1 MSHQHTT
8 QTSGQGMLER
18 VFKLREHGTTAR
30 TEVIA
35 GFTTFLTMVYIVF
48 VNPQILGV
56 AGMDTS
62 AVFVTTCLIAAFG
75 SIMMGLFANLPVA
88 LAPAMG
94 LNAFFAFVVVQ
105 AMGLPWQVGMG
116 AIFWGAI
123 GLLLLT
129 IFRVRYWMIANIP
142 VSLRVGI
149 TSGIGLFIGMMGLKN
164 AGVIVANP
172 ETLVSIGNLT
182 SHSVLLGILGF
193 FIIAILASRNIHAAV
208 LVSIVVTTLL
218 GWMLGDVHYNGI
230 VSAPPSVMTV
240 VGHVD
245 LAGSFNLG
253 LKNAG
258 VIVAN
263 PETLVSIGNL
273 TSHSV
278 LLGILG
284 FFIIAILAS
293 RNIHAAVLVSIVVT
307 TLLGW
312 MLGDVHYNGIVSAPP
327 SVMTV
332 VGHVDLAGSFNL
344 GLAGVI
350 FSFMLVNL
358 FDSSGTLIGVTDKAG
373 LADEKGKFPR
383 MKQALYVDSISSVT
397 GSFIGTSS
405 VTAYIESSSGV
416 SVGGRTGLTAVVV
429 GLLFLLVIFL
439 SPLAGM
445 VPGYAAAGA
454 LIYVGVLMTSS
465 LARVNWQDLT
475 ESVPAFITAV
485 MMPFS
490 FSITEGIALG
500 FISYCVMKIG
510 TGRLRDL
517 SPCVIIVALL
527 FILKIVFIDAH

>member
-1 MSHQHTT
+1 MRGRNRCRTNKLSEKNYHTTAPGVAFWYRITANFPSFLRKLIMSQQHTT
-8 QTSGQGMLER
+8 QASGQGMLER

-30 TEVIA
+30 TELIA

-75 SIMMGLFANLPVA
+75 SILMGLFANLPVA

-116 AIFWGAI
+116 AIFWGAV

-182 SHSVLLGILGF
+182 SHSVLLGVLGF

-208 LVSIVVTTLL
+208 LVSIIVTTLL
-218 GWMLGDVHYNGI
+218 GWMMGDVHYNGI
-230 VSAPPSVMTV
+230 VSAPPSV
-240 VGHVD
+240 
-245 LAGSFNLG
+245 
-253 LKNAG
+253 
-258 VIVAN
+258 
-263 PETLVSIGNL
+263 
-273 TSHSV
+273 TS
-278 LLGILG
+278 
-284 FFIIAILAS
+284 
-293 RNIHAAVLVSIVVT
+293 
-307 TLLGW
+307 
-312 MLGDVHYNGIVSAPP
+312 
-327 SVMTV
+327 V

-383 MKQALYVDSISSVT
+383 MKQALFVDSISSVT
-397 GSFIGTSS
+397 GAFVGTSS

-429 GLLFLLVIFL
+429 GILFLLVIFL

-445 VPGYAAAGA
+445 VPPYAAAGA

-517 SPCVIIVALL
+517 SPCVVIVALL
-527 FILKIVFIDAH
+527 FVLKIVFIDAH

>member
-1 MSHQHTT
+1 MSQQHTT
-8 QTSGQGMLER
+8 QASGQGMLER

-75 SIMMGLFANLPVA
+75 SILMGLFANLPVA

-116 AIFWGAI
+116 AIFWGAV

-182 SHSVLLGILGF
+182 SHSVLLGVLGF

-208 LVSIVVTTLL
+208 LVSIIVTTLL
-218 GWMLGDVHYNGI
+218 GWMMGDVHYNGI
-230 VSAPPSVMTV
+230 VSAPPSV
-240 VGHVD
+240 
-245 LAGSFNLG
+245 
-253 LKNAG
+253 
-258 VIVAN
+258 
-263 PETLVSIGNL
+263 
-273 TSHSV
+273 TS
-278 LLGILG
+278 
-284 FFIIAILAS
+284 
-293 RNIHAAVLVSIVVT
+293 
-307 TLLGW
+307 
-312 MLGDVHYNGIVSAPP
+312 
-327 SVMTV
+327 V

-383 MKQALYVDSISSVT
+383 MKQALFVDSISSVT
-397 GSFIGTSS
+397 GAFVGTSS

-429 GLLFLLVIFL
+429 GILFLLVIFL

-445 VPGYAAAGA
+445 VPPFAAAGA

-517 SPCVIIVALL
+517 SPCVVIVALL
-527 FILKIVFIDAH
+527 FVLKIVFIDAH

>member
-1 MSHQHTT
+1 MSQQHTT
-8 QTSGQGMLER
+8 QASGQGMLER

-75 SIMMGLFANLPVA
+75 SILMGLFANLPVA

-116 AIFWGAI
+116 AIFWGAV

-129 IFRVRYWMIANIP
+129 IFRVRYWMIANTP

-182 SHSVLLGILGF
+182 SHSVLLGVLGF

-208 LVSIVVTTLL
+208 LVSIIVTTLL
-218 GWMLGDVHYNGI
+218 GWMMGDVHYNGI
-230 VSAPPSVMTV
+230 VSAPPSV
-240 VGHVD
+240 
-245 LAGSFNLG
+245 
-253 LKNAG
+253 
-258 VIVAN
+258 
-263 PETLVSIGNL
+263 
-273 TSHSV
+273 TS
-278 LLGILG
+278 
-284 FFIIAILAS
+284 
-293 RNIHAAVLVSIVVT
+293 
-307 TLLGW
+307 
-312 MLGDVHYNGIVSAPP
+312 
-327 SVMTV
+327 V

-383 MKQALYVDSISSVT
+383 MKQALFVDSISSVT
-397 GSFIGTSS
+397 GAFVGTSS

-429 GLLFLLVIFL
+429 GILFLLVIFL

-445 VPGYAAAGA
+445 VPPYAAAGA

-517 SPCVIIVALL
+517 SPCVVIVALL
-527 FILKIVFIDAH
+527 FVLKIVFIDAH

>member
-1 MSHQHTT
+1 MRGRNRCRTNKLSEKNYHTTAPGVAFWYRITANFPSFLRKLIMSQQHTT
-8 QTSGQGMLER
+8 QASGQGMLER

-75 SIMMGLFANLPVA
+75 SILMGLFANLPVA

-116 AIFWGAI
+116 AIFWGAV

-182 SHSVLLGILGF
+182 SHSVLLGVLGF

-208 LVSIVVTTLL
+208 LVSIIVTTLL
-218 GWMLGDVHYNGI
+218 GWMMGDVHYNGI
-230 VSAPPSVMTV
+230 VSVPPSV
-240 VGHVD
+240 
-245 LAGSFNLG
+245 
-253 LKNAG
+253 
-258 VIVAN
+258 
-263 PETLVSIGNL
+263 
-273 TSHSV
+273 TS
-278 LLGILG
+278 
-284 FFIIAILAS
+284 
-293 RNIHAAVLVSIVVT
+293 
-307 TLLGW
+307 
-312 MLGDVHYNGIVSAPP
+312 
-327 SVMTV
+327 V

-373 LADEKGKFPR
+373 LADAKGKFPR
-383 MKQALYVDSISSVT
+383 MKQALFVDSISSVT
-397 GSFIGTSS
+397 GAFVGTSS

-429 GLLFLLVIFL
+429 GILFLLVIFL

-445 VPGYAAAGA
+445 VPPYAAAGA

-517 SPCVIIVALL
+517 SPCVVIVALL
-527 FILKIVFIDAH
+527 FVLKIVFIDAH

>member
-1 MSHQHTT
+1 MSQQHTT
-8 QTSGQGMLER
+8 QASGQGMLER

-230 VSAPPSVMTV
+230 VSAS
-240 VGHVD
+240 
-245 LAGSFNLG
+245 
-253 LKNAG
+253 
-258 VIVAN
+258 
-263 PETLVSIGNL
+263 
-273 TSHSV
+273 
-278 LLGILG
+278 
-284 FFIIAILAS
+284 
-293 RNIHAAVLVSIVVT
+293 
-307 TLLGW
+307 
-312 MLGDVHYNGIVSAPP
+312 P

-510 TGRLRDL
+510 TGRIRDL

>member
-1 MSHQHTT
+1 MSQQHTT
-8 QTSGQGMLER
+8 QASGQGMLER

-208 LVSIVVTTLL
+208 LVSIVVTTLRKCWSAASKAAFSWAL
-218 GWMLGDVHYNGI
+218 SSCLLGDALPELA
-230 VSAPPSVMTV
+230 S
-240 VGHVD
+240 
-245 LAGSFNLG
+245 LAGAVRSSGRGLSCSFWRRCSS
-253 LKNAG
+253 AMSRASCSSR
-258 VIVAN
+258 VRVRESS
-263 PETLVSIGNL
+263 PRRVSI
-273 TSHSV
+273 SFC
-278 LLGILG
+278 I
-284 FFIIAILAS
+284 FCWLAS
-293 RNIHAAVLVSIVVT
+293 I
-307 TLLGW
+307 
-312 MLGDVHYNGIVSAPP
+312 SA
-327 SVMTV
+327 
-332 VGHVDLAGSFNL
+332 F
-344 GLAGVI
+344 
-350 FSFMLVNL
+350 
-358 FDSSGTLIGVTDKAG
+358 
-373 LADEKGKFPR
+373 
-383 MKQALYVDSISSVT
+383 
-397 GSFIGTSS
+397 
-405 VTAYIESSSGV
+405 SSS
-416 SVGGRTGLTAVVV
+416 
-429 GLLFLLVIFL
+429 
-439 SPLAGM
+439 
-445 VPGYAAAGA
+445 
-454 LIYVGVLMTSS
+454 
-465 LARVNWQDLT
+465 
-475 ESVPAFITAV
+475 
-485 MMPFS
+485 
-490 FSITEGIALG
+490 
-500 FISYCVMKIG
+500 
-510 TGRLRDL
+510 
-517 SPCVIIVALL
+517 IIW
-527 FILKIVFIDAH
+527 

>member
-1 MSHQHTT
+1 MSQQ
-8 QTSGQGMLER
+8 QTSQSSGQGLLER

-30 TEVIA
+30 TEAIA

-116 AIFWGAI
+116 AIFWGAV

-142 VSLRVGI
+142 VSLRIGI

-218 GWMLGDVHYNGI
+218 GWMLGDVHYTGI
-230 VSAPPSVMTV
+230 VSMPPSVTTV
-240 VGHVD
+240 IGH
-245 LAGSFNLG
+245 
-253 LKNAG
+253 
-258 VIVAN
+258 
-263 PETLVSIGNL
+263 
-273 TSHSV
+273 
-278 LLGILG
+278 
-284 FFIIAILAS
+284 
-293 RNIHAAVLVSIVVT
+293 
-307 TLLGW
+307 
-312 MLGDVHYNGIVSAPP
+312 
-327 SVMTV
+327 
-332 VGHVDLAGSFNL
+332 L

-373 LADEKGKFPR
+373 LADAQGKFPR
-383 MKQALYVDSISSVT
+383 MKQALFVDSVSSVA

-445 VPGYAAAGA
+445 VPAYAAAGA

-465 LARVNWQDLT
+465 LARVKWDDLT

-517 SPCVIIVALL
+517 SPCVIVVSLL
-527 FILKIVFIDAH
+527 FVLKIVFIDAH

>member
-1 MSHQHTT
+1 MRGRNRCRTNKLSEKNYHTTAPGVAFWYRITANFPSFLRKLIMSQQHTT
-8 QTSGQGMLER
+8 QASGQGMLER

-75 SIMMGLFANLPVA
+75 SILMGLFANLPVA

-116 AIFWGAI
+116 AIFWGAV

-182 SHSVLLGILGF
+182 SHSVLLGVLGF

-208 LVSIVVTTLL
+208 LVSIIVTTLL
-218 GWMLGDVHYNGI
+218 GWMMGDVHYNGI
-230 VSAPPSVMTV
+230 VSAPPSV
-240 VGHVD
+240 
-245 LAGSFNLG
+245 
-253 LKNAG
+253 
-258 VIVAN
+258 
-263 PETLVSIGNL
+263 
-273 TSHSV
+273 TS
-278 LLGILG
+278 
-284 FFIIAILAS
+284 
-293 RNIHAAVLVSIVVT
+293 
-307 TLLGW
+307 
-312 MLGDVHYNGIVSAPP
+312 
-327 SVMTV
+327 V

-383 MKQALYVDSISSVT
+383 MKQALFVDSISSVT
-397 GSFIGTSS
+397 GAFVGTSS

-416 SVGGRTGLTAVVV
+416 LVGGRTGLTAVVV
-429 GLLFLLVIFL
+429 GILFLLVIFL

-445 VPGYAAAGA
+445 VPPYAAAGA

-517 SPCVIIVALL
+517 SPCVVIVALL
-527 FILKIVFIDAH
+527 FVLKIVFIDAH

>member
-1 MSHQHTT
+1 MSQQHTT
-8 QTSGQGMLER
+8 QASGQGMLER

-253 LKNAG
+253 L
-258 VIVAN
+258 
-263 PETLVSIGNL
+263 
-273 TSHSV
+273 
-278 LLGILG
+278 
-284 FFIIAILAS
+284 
-293 RNIHAAVLVSIVVT
+293 
-307 TLLGW
+307 
-312 MLGDVHYNGIVSAPP
+312 
-327 SVMTV
+327 
-332 VGHVDLAGSFNL
+332 
-344 GLAGVI
+344 AGVI

-416 SVGGRTGLTAVVV
+416 SVGGRTGLTASRCWSAVPAGYLPVAA
-429 GLLFLLVIFL
+429 GGDGAGICRSWRADLRGRTDDLK
-439 SPLAGM
+439 SCSRELAG
-445 VPGYAAAGA
+445 
-454 LIYVGVLMTSS
+454 
-465 LARVNWQDLT
+465 
-475 ESVPAFITAV
+475 
-485 MMPFS
+485 
-490 FSITEGIALG
+490 
-500 FISYCVMKIG
+500 SY
-510 TGRLRDL
+510 
-517 SPCVIIVALL
+517 
-527 FILKIVFIDAH
+527 

>member
-1 MSHQHTT
+1 MSQQHTT
-8 QTSGQGMLER
+8 QASGQGMLER
-18 VFKLREHGTTAR
+18 AFKLREHGTTAR

-75 SIMMGLFANLPVA
+75 SILMGLFANLPVA

-116 AIFWGAI
+116 AIFWGAV

-182 SHSVLLGILGF
+182 SHSVLLGVLGF

-208 LVSIVVTTLL
+208 LVSIIVTTLL
-218 GWMLGDVHYNGI
+218 GWMMGDVHYNGI
-230 VSAPPSVMTV
+230 VSAPPSV
-240 VGHVD
+240 
-245 LAGSFNLG
+245 
-253 LKNAG
+253 
-258 VIVAN
+258 
-263 PETLVSIGNL
+263 
-273 TSHSV
+273 TS
-278 LLGILG
+278 
-284 FFIIAILAS
+284 
-293 RNIHAAVLVSIVVT
+293 
-307 TLLGW
+307 
-312 MLGDVHYNGIVSAPP
+312 
-327 SVMTV
+327 V

-383 MKQALYVDSISSVT
+383 MKQALFVDSISSVT
-397 GSFIGTSS
+397 GAFVGTSS

-429 GLLFLLVIFL
+429 GILFLLVIFL

-445 VPGYAAAGA
+445 VPPYAAAGA

-517 SPCVIIVALL
+517 SPCVVIVALL
-527 FILKIVFIDAH
+527 FVLKIVFIDAH

>member
-1 MSHQHTT
+1 MSQQHTT
-8 QTSGQGMLER
+8 QASGQGMLER

-75 SIMMGLFANLPVA
+75 SILMGLFANLPVA

-116 AIFWGAI
+116 AIFWGAV

-182 SHSVLLGILGF
+182 SHSVLLGVLGF

-208 LVSIVVTTLL
+208 LVSIIVTTLL
-218 GWMLGDVHYNGI
+218 GWMMGDVHYNGI
-230 VSAPPSVMTV
+230 VSAPPSV
-240 VGHVD
+240 
-245 LAGSFNLG
+245 
-253 LKNAG
+253 
-258 VIVAN
+258 
-263 PETLVSIGNL
+263 
-273 TSHSV
+273 TS
-278 LLGILG
+278 
-284 FFIIAILAS
+284 
-293 RNIHAAVLVSIVVT
+293 
-307 TLLGW
+307 
-312 MLGDVHYNGIVSAPP
+312 
-327 SVMTV
+327 V

-383 MKQALYVDSISSVT
+383 MKQALFVDSISSVT
-397 GSFIGTSS
+397 GAFVGTSS

-429 GLLFLLVIFL
+429 GILFLLVIFL

-445 VPGYAAAGA
+445 VPPYAAAGA

-485 MMPFS
+485 MMPFC

-517 SPCVIIVALL
+517 SPCVVIVALL
-527 FILKIVFIDAH
+527 FVLKIVFIDAH

>member
-164 AGVIVANP
+164 AGVIVANS

-240 VGHVD
+240 VGQ
-245 LAGSFNLG
+245 
-253 LKNAG
+253 
-258 VIVAN
+258 
-263 PETLVSIGNL
+263 
-273 TSHSV
+273 
-278 LLGILG
+278 
-284 FFIIAILAS
+284 
-293 RNIHAAVLVSIVVT
+293 
-307 TLLGW
+307 
-312 MLGDVHYNGIVSAPP
+312 
-327 SVMTV
+327 
-332 VGHVDLAGSFNL
+332 VDLAGSFNL

-454 LIYVGVLMTSS
+454 LIYVGVLMTPS

>member
-1 MSHQHTT
+1 MSQQHTT
-8 QTSGQGMLER
+8 QASGQGMLER

-75 SIMMGLFANLPVA
+75 SILMGLFANLPVA

-116 AIFWGAI
+116 AIFWGAV

-182 SHSVLLGILGF
+182 SHSVLLGVLGF

-208 LVSIVVTTLL
+208 LVSIIVTTLL
-218 GWMLGDVHYNGI
+218 GWMMGDVHYNGI
-230 VSAPPSVMTV
+230 VSAPPSV
-240 VGHVD
+240 
-245 LAGSFNLG
+245 
-253 LKNAG
+253 
-258 VIVAN
+258 
-263 PETLVSIGNL
+263 
-273 TSHSV
+273 TS
-278 LLGILG
+278 
-284 FFIIAILAS
+284 
-293 RNIHAAVLVSIVVT
+293 
-307 TLLGW
+307 
-312 MLGDVHYNGIVSAPP
+312 
-327 SVMTV
+327 V

-373 LADEKGKFPR
+373 QADEKGKFPR
-383 MKQALYVDSISSVT
+383 MKQALFVDSISSVT
-397 GSFIGTSS
+397 GAFVGTSS

-429 GLLFLLVIFL
+429 GILFLLVIFL

-445 VPGYAAAGA
+445 VPPYAAAGA

-517 SPCVIIVALL
+517 SPCVVIVALL
-527 FILKIVFIDAH
+527 FVLKIVFIDAH

>member
-1 MSHQHTT
+1 MSQQHTT
-8 QTSGQGMLER
+8 QASGQGMLER

-75 SIMMGLFANLPVA
+75 SILMGLFANLPVA

-116 AIFWGAI
+116 AIFWGAV

-182 SHSVLLGILGF
+182 SHSVLLGVLGF

-208 LVSIVVTTLL
+208 LVSIIVTTLL
-218 GWMLGDVHYNGI
+218 GWMMGDVHYNGI
-230 VSAPPSVMTV
+230 VSAPPSV
-240 VGHVD
+240 
-245 LAGSFNLG
+245 
-253 LKNAG
+253 
-258 VIVAN
+258 
-263 PETLVSIGNL
+263 
-273 TSHSV
+273 TS
-278 LLGILG
+278 
-284 FFIIAILAS
+284 
-293 RNIHAAVLVSIVVT
+293 
-307 TLLGW
+307 
-312 MLGDVHYNGIVSAPP
+312 
-327 SVMTV
+327 V

-373 LADEKGKFPR
+373 LADAKGKFPR
-383 MKQALYVDSISSVT
+383 MKQALFVDSISSVT
-397 GSFIGTSS
+397 GAFVGTSS

-429 GLLFLLVIFL
+429 GILFLLVIFL

-445 VPGYAAAGA
+445 VPPYAAAGA

-510 TGRLRDL
+510 AGRLRDL
-517 SPCVIIVALL
+517 SPCVVIVALL
-527 FILKIVFIDAH
+527 FVLKIVFIDAH

>member
-1 MSHQHTT
+1 MSQQHTT
-8 QTSGQGMLER
+8 QASGQGMLER

-75 SIMMGLFANLPVA
+75 SILMGLFANLPVA

-116 AIFWGAI
+116 AIFWGAV

-182 SHSVLLGILGF
+182 SHSVLLGVLGF

-208 LVSIVVTTLL
+208 LVSIIVTTLL
-218 GWMLGDVHYNGI
+218 GWMMGDVHYNGI
-230 VSAPPSVMTV
+230 VSAPPSV
-240 VGHVD
+240 
-245 LAGSFNLG
+245 
-253 LKNAG
+253 
-258 VIVAN
+258 
-263 PETLVSIGNL
+263 
-273 TSHSV
+273 TS
-278 LLGILG
+278 
-284 FFIIAILAS
+284 
-293 RNIHAAVLVSIVVT
+293 
-307 TLLGW
+307 
-312 MLGDVHYNGIVSAPP
+312 
-327 SVMTV
+327 V

-383 MKQALYVDSISSVT
+383 MKQALFVDSISSVT
-397 GSFIGTSS
+397 GAFVGTSS

-429 GLLFLLVIFL
+429 GILFLLFIFL

-445 VPGYAAAGA
+445 VPPYAAAGA

-517 SPCVIIVALL
+517 SPCVVIVALL
-527 FILKIVFIDAH
+527 FVLKIVFIDAH

>member
-1 MSHQHTT
+1 MSQQHTT
-8 QTSGQGMLER
+8 QASGQGLLDR
-18 VFKLREHGTTAR
+18 VFKLREHGTSAR

-75 SIMMGLFANLPVA
+75 SILMGLVANLPVA

-94 LNAFFAFVVVQ
+94 LNAFFAFVVVG
-105 AMGLPWQVGMG
+105 AMGLSWQIGMG
-116 AIFWGAI
+116 AIFWGAV

-129 IFRVRYWMIANIP
+129 LFRVRYWMIANIP

-164 AGVIVANP
+164 AGVIVPNK

-182 SHSVLLGILGF
+182 SHSVLLGVLGF
-193 FIIAILASRNIHAAV
+193 FIITILASRNIHAAV

-218 GWMLGDVHYNGI
+218 GWLLGDVQYHGI
-230 VSAPPSVMTV
+230 VSAPPSVASV
-240 VGHVD
+240 VGNVD
-245 LAGSFNLG
+245 LAGSFN
-253 LKNAG
+253 
-258 VIVAN
+258 I
-263 PETLVSIGNL
+263 
-273 TSHSV
+273 
-278 LLGILG
+278 
-284 FFIIAILAS
+284 
-293 RNIHAAVLVSIVVT
+293 
-307 TLLGW
+307 
-312 MLGDVHYNGIVSAPP
+312 
-327 SVMTV
+327 
-332 VGHVDLAGSFNL
+332 

-373 LADEKGKFPR
+373 LVDESGKFPR
-383 MKQALYVDSISSVT
+383 MKQALFVDSVSSVT
-397 GSFIGTSS
+397 GAFIGTSS

-465 LARVNWQDLT
+465 LARVNWHDLT
-475 ESVPAFITAV
+475 EAVPAFITAV

-517 SPCVIIVALL
+517 SPCVIVVAVL
-527 FILKIVFIDAH
+527 FLLKIVFIDAH

>member
-1 MSHQHTT
+1 MSQQHTT
-8 QTSGQGMLER
+8 QASGQGMLDR

-105 AMGLPWQVGMG
+105 AMGLQWQVGMG

-149 TSGIGLFIGMMGLKN
+149 TSGIGLFIGMM
-164 AGVIVANP
+164 
-172 ETLVSIGNLT
+172 
-182 SHSVLLGILGF
+182 
-193 FIIAILASRNIHAAV
+193 
-208 LVSIVVTTLL
+208 
-218 GWMLGDVHYNGI
+218 
-230 VSAPPSVMTV
+230 
-240 VGHVD
+240 
-245 LAGSFNLG
+245 G

>member
-1 MSHQHTT
+1 MSQQHTT
-8 QTSGQGMLER
+8 QASGQGMLER

-75 SIMMGLFANLPVA
+75 SILMGLFANLPVA

-123 GLLLLT
+123 VLLLLT

-208 LVSIVVTTLL
+208 LVSIIVTTLL

-230 VSAPPSVMTV
+230 VSAPPSVSTV
-240 VGHVD
+240 IGHVD
-245 LAGSFNLG
+245 LAGSL
-253 LKNAG
+253 
-258 VIVAN
+258 
-263 PETLVSIGNL
+263 
-273 TSHSV
+273 
-278 LLGILG
+278 
-284 FFIIAILAS
+284 
-293 RNIHAAVLVSIVVT
+293 
-307 TLLGW
+307 
-312 MLGDVHYNGIVSAPP
+312 
-327 SVMTV
+327 
-332 VGHVDLAGSFNL
+332 NL

-383 MKQALYVDSISSVT
+383 MKQALFVDSVSSVT
-397 GSFIGTSS
+397 GAFIGTSS

-465 LARVNWQDLT
+465 LARVKWQDLT

-517 SPCVIIVALL
+517 SPCVVIVALL
-527 FILKIVFIDAH
+527 FVLKIVFIDAH

>member
-1 MSHQHTT
+1 MSQQHTT
-8 QTSGQGMLER
+8 QASGQGMLER
-18 VFKLREHGTTAR
+18 VFKLREHGSTAR

-75 SIMMGLFANLPVA
+75 SILMGLFANLPVA

-116 AIFWGAI
+116 AIFWGAV

-182 SHSVLLGILGF
+182 SHSVLLGVLGF

-208 LVSIVVTTLL
+208 LVSIIVTTLL
-218 GWMLGDVHYNGI
+218 GWMMGDVHYNGI
-230 VSAPPSVMTV
+230 VSAPPSV
-240 VGHVD
+240 
-245 LAGSFNLG
+245 
-253 LKNAG
+253 
-258 VIVAN
+258 
-263 PETLVSIGNL
+263 
-273 TSHSV
+273 TS
-278 LLGILG
+278 
-284 FFIIAILAS
+284 
-293 RNIHAAVLVSIVVT
+293 
-307 TLLGW
+307 
-312 MLGDVHYNGIVSAPP
+312 
-327 SVMTV
+327 V

-383 MKQALYVDSISSVT
+383 MKQALFVDSISSVT
-397 GSFIGTSS
+397 GAFVGTSS

-429 GLLFLLVIFL
+429 GILFLLVIFL

-445 VPGYAAAGA
+445 VPPYAAAGA

-517 SPCVIIVALL
+517 SPCVVIVALL
-527 FILKIVFIDAH
+527 FVLKIVFIDAH